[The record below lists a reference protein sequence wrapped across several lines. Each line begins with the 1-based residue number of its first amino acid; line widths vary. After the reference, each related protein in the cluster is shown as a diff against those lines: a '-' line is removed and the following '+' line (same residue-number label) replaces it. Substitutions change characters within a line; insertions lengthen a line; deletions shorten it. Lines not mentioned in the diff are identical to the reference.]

1 MSLSDERL
9 AKNEILFR
17 AVNER
22 LDEIGEAAP
31 WSKTNDYLCECSDMT
46 CIETIELTNDEY
58 ERARSRPTVFMLVPG
73 HERLEIERVIE
84 GNERFLLVEKIVAVD
99 AVQETDPRS
108 DESGPA

>member
-1 MSLSDERL
+1 MFLSDERL

-22 LDEIGEAAP
+22 LDDLSEAIP
-31 WSKTNDYLCECSDMT
+31 WEKSTDYLCECSDTT
-46 CIETIELTNDEY
+46 CFANIELTKDEY
-58 ERARSRPTVFMLVPG
+58 ERARSRPTAFMLVPG

-84 GNERFLLVEKIVAVD
+84 DNERFLLVEKIVAVD